1 MNPAY
6 DPVNLGVSFDCLPY
20 KLRGSVARADW
31 HIFGTSLCMP
41 VSARPD
47 LFAFMDAYKVLGV
60 DYTADSA
67 AIRQAHK
74 RLAKQHHPDRFPAGS
89 AEQQQATTRMA
100 EINDA
105 YQLIREAPL
114 RYHRVSKASDPTTPW
129 TDIELEE
136 AIRRARMN
144 QEVDR
149 WMTIALIA
157 AAVIAVPFFRRS
169 VAVFKA
175 LGPLPL
181 IAVVGLGSTVMLI
194 MLWTTLTIG
203 KIRRR

>member
-1 MNPAY
+1 MSSPAR
-6 DPVNLGVSFDCLPY
+6 L
-20 KLRGSVARADW
+20 
-31 HIFGTSLCMP
+31 
-41 VSARPD
+41 D
-47 LFAFMDAYKVLGV
+47 LFAFMDAYEVLGV
-60 DYTADSA
+60 DYAADSA
-67 AIRQAHK
+67 AVRQAHK

-105 YQLIREAPL
+105 YRLIREAPL

-144 QEVDR
+144 QKVNR
-149 WMTIALIA
+149 WMTIAVIA
-157 AAVIAVPFFRRS
+157 VAVIAVPFFTSS

-175 LGPLPL
+175 LGALPL
-181 IAVVGLGSTVMLI
+181 TAVVLLGSTVMLV
-194 MLWTTLTIG
+194 MLWTTLTRG
-203 KIRRR
+203 NIREDRKQ

>member
-1 MNPAY
+1 
-6 DPVNLGVSFDCLPY
+6 
-20 KLRGSVARADW
+20 
-31 HIFGTSLCMP
+31 
-41 VSARPD
+41 
-47 LFAFMDAYKVLGV
+47 MDAYKVLGV
-60 DYTADSA
+60 DYSADSS

-105 YQLIREAPL
+105 YRLIRDAPL

-136 AIRRARMN
+136 AIRRARIN

-149 WMTIALIA
+149 WLTIALIA
-157 AAVIAVPFFRRS
+157 AAVIAVPFFTS
-169 VAVFKA
+169 SGAFFKA
-175 LGPLPL
+175 LGSLPL
-181 IAVVGLGSTVMLI
+181 TAVVLLGSTVMLI
-194 MLWTTLTIG
+194 MLWTTLTVRN
-203 KIRRR
+203 IRDDRKH

>member
-1 MNPAY
+1 MNCAAQSHEQTGTY
-6 DPVNLGVSFDCLPY
+6 SA
-20 KLRGSVARADW
+20 LR
-31 HIFGTSLCMP
+31 LCMST
-41 VSARPD
+41 SARLD
-47 LFAFMDAYKVLGV
+47 LFAFMDAYEVLGV
-60 DYTADSA
+60 DYAADSA
-67 AIRQAHK
+67 AVRQAHK

-105 YQLIREAPL
+105 YRLIREAPL

-144 QEVDR
+144 QEVNR
-149 WMTIALIA
+149 WMTIAVIA
-157 AAVIAVPFFRRS
+157 VAAIAVPFFTSS

-175 LGPLPL
+175 LAALPL
-181 IAVVGLGSTVMLI
+181 TAVVLLGSTVMLV
-194 MLWTTLTIG
+194 MLWTTLTRG
-203 KIRRR
+203 NIREDRKH

>member
-1 MNPAY
+1 
-6 DPVNLGVSFDCLPY
+6 
-20 KLRGSVARADW
+20 
-31 HIFGTSLCMP
+31 MP
-41 VSARPD
+41 SSARPD

-89 AEQQQATTRMA
+89 AEQQQATARMA

-105 YQLIREAPL
+105 YRLIREAPL

-129 TDIELEE
+129 TDNELDD

-157 AAVIAVPFFRRS
+157 VAVIAVPFFASS

-175 LGPLPL
+175 LGPLALPL
-181 IAVVGLGSTVMLI
+181 TAAVGLGSTVMLWT
-194 MLWTTLTIG
+194 MLGPRAWRTLY
-203 KIRRR
+203 KIELALLVWQAFRGIL